1 MKRTFYFL
9 AIIFSLMTAYAQDTK
24 EVLSKGFGTTVD
36 LATQNALSQAVREA
50 VGALVDE
57 ETLIKNDELIEEK
70 ILTFSNGIVQD
81 YKIVKEP
88 RKNAQGLIE
97 ITIKATVKSN
107 LLKKKLE
114 EAKIVQGT
122 VENGEEVWRNA
133 MAQIVTEAQRNK
145 NSIEVIKKLFK
156 SIKPE
161 QFLNV
166 TFIDA
171 EGRVNEEA
179 KLDIKTNVQDK
190 TATISINAVIGI
202 DHEKYFNELFPYVKQ
217 TLDYVCEEKYDSLTL
232 EMMRKL
238 LSFNDTTSDSEYY
251 TLTEYDNQRNKW
263 KIEPRNDG
271 KHTMSI
277 YLQTNKR
284 PSKSQIIFTKYV
296 LAINENIYNQIH
308 EELFK
313 AINRLSIIISIYD
326 KNKEIV
332 LQKEVVPR
340 PMSFDR
346 NVRISYYDNRILQS
360 KEIITAANNC
370 LFIYHYRYDSIFILP
385 MLTNIRTSGVLQCS
399 NQIPFQI
406 QIQMPLDDIKDIGS
420 FDAKIAITRGDR

>member
-1 MKRTFYFL
+1 MIKKLFILVFL
-9 AIIFSLMTAYAQDTK
+9 LVLITVSAQDTK

-133 MAQIVTEAQRNK
+133 MAQIVTEAQRK
-145 NSIEVIKKLFK
+145 ENSIEVIKKLFN

-166 TFIDA
+166 KLVDTA
-171 EGRVNEEA
+171 GGVNENA
-179 KLDIKTNVQDK
+179 KLDIKANTQEK
-190 TATISINAVIGI
+190 TATISINAVIEI
-202 DHEKYFNELFPYVKQ
+202 DNEKYFRELFPYVKQ
-217 TLDYVCEEKYDSLTL
+217 TLDYVCEEKYDSLAMSL
-232 EMMRKL
+232 GQDKLSIGKNELGCCVLWEPGYRPGEWKKRK
-238 LSFNDTTSDSEYY
+238 
-251 TLTEYDNQRNKW
+251 K
-263 KIEPRNDG
+263 DG
-271 KHTMSI
+271 TFYV

-284 PSKSQIIFTKYV
+284 PSRTQIIFTEYV
-296 LAINENIYNQIH
+296 LTVDRNSWKEMTDVFRSINN
-308 EELFK
+308 K
-313 AINRLSIIISIYD
+313 LSLVLSLYD
-326 KNKEIV
+326 KDKETI
-332 LQKEVVPR
+332 LQKEVLI
-340 PMSFDR
+340 
-346 NVRISYYDNRILQS
+346 NSYKSGVKLNYYTSGVDILNG
-360 KEIITAANNC
+360 KNNC
-370 LFIYHYRYDSIFILP
+370 ILVERLREIFILP
-385 MLTNIRTSGVLQCS
+385 MIASGGGIGEYNFTCS
-399 NQIPFQI
+399 DCFPVSI
-406 QIQMPLDDIKDIGS
+406 QFNVSLDDVKDIRS
-420 FDAKIAITRGDR
+420 FDAKISIKRD